1 MPPPRVNWYENNVR
15 VVVDDATGD
24 VLNQLAFQVL
34 GQAQVNITQNG
45 QVDTGFLRNSGYVVS
60 EKSNTFG
67 DTDPSGEY
75 QSRKTGDSVQRNRV
89 DQART
94 PDDNGVVAGF
104 AADYAIYQEM
114 ANSFLFTALEQVA
127 AQAGAGVE
135 VTPK

>member
-15 VVVDDATGD
+15 VVVEDASAD

-34 GQAQVNITQNG
+34 GQARINIQQNG
-45 QVDTGFLRNSGYVVS
+45 QIDTGFLLNSGYVVS
-60 EKSNTFG
+60 EKANTFG

-94 PDDNGVVAGF
+94 PDDNGAVVGF

-114 ANSFLFTALEQVA
+114 ANSYLFTALEQVA
-127 AQAGAGVE
+127 ATGGANVQ